1 MKERNHLNVNFVS
14 NKHIKTVHED
24 KKNFNCDICEK
35 RFSQKDVMNRHI
47 SSVHEKN
54 KPHK

>member
-1 MKERNHLNVNFVS
+1 MKERNHLNVNFVN